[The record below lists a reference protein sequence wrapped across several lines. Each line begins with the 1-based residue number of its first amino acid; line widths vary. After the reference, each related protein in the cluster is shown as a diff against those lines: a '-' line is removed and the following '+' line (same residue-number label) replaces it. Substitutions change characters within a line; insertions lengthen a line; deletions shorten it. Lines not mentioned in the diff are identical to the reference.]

1 MESTRIYLN
10 EPLVRSLAASSD
22 TRSASK
28 FGHSTLR
35 GVAGVE
41 RESTLF
47 QLCESIPAAGQILR
61 VCILFPGRVCTLFNT
76 LRTMSFISRRSRSFG
91 GCAFSSAPAL
101 REILR
106 RVWGGKVQRSIYVLT
121 NPITLAQV
129 LK

>member
-28 FGHSTLR
+28 FSHSTLR

-76 LRTMSFISRRSRSFG
+76 LRTMSSPAEAGLSADAPLAVPLRCAKYSEECGAAKFNGAFMYSRIR
-91 GCAFSSAPAL
+91 L
-101 REILR
+101 RLLR
-106 RVWGGKVQRSIYVLT
+106 C
-121 NPITLAQV
+121 
-129 LK
+129 